1 MYVCRMYVR
10 KKKVVCVTETKRQ
23 KGPWLIWKAAMFAQS
38 LNRWYYDSMQEV
50 ICFIETRRYS
60 LTPANDNT

>member
-10 KKKVVCVTETKRQ
+10 KKKVVCVTETKTDKRE
-23 KGPWLIWKAAMFAQS
+23 M
-38 LNRWYYDSMQEV
+38 YYDSMQEV